1 MEKYKRLQKIGKGN
15 FGDVVL
21 VERITD
27 KKVIIHFKLSIIMYL
42 I

>member
-1 MEKYKRLQKIGKGN
+1 MENYKRLQKIGKGN

-27 KKVIIHFKLSIIMYL
+27 KKVIIYFQLPIIINL